1 MRKNSTC
8 FVFLAG
14 VLGVKILGPRSVA
27 RASRRREGSALQRIP
42 HVQRLFYATPR
53 RRGFPGLTSVGAC
66 SYTVRFAR
74 LAPIGFAP
82 RSGGLVSGVLDST
95 SLLLFTTLLFTTLL
109 FTTLLLSCFIG
120 SPAPSMVPFK
130 GLLRVLLLPRP
141 PAVLPPPSR
150 LPVSIRASSRWK
162 APVPTLRRRRRARM
176 KARCTTRPQAPRV
189 HGWCRCR
196 TSPPRSL
203 AALGIQWSCCAQL
216 RCPRRRTRR
225 TRRGP

>member
-14 VLGVKILGPRSVA
+14 VLGVKILVPRSVA

-109 FTTLLLSCFIG
+109 LSCFIG

-130 GLLRVLLLPRP
+130 GLGLQPLVPFNGSTPLMRPAALETNCRVAWLDLSQQRP
-141 PAVLPPPSR
+141 A
-150 LPVSIRASSRWK
+150 
-162 APVPTLRRRRRARM
+162 
-176 KARCTTRPQAPRV
+176 
-189 HGWCRCR
+189 
-196 TSPPRSL
+196 SL
-203 AALGIQWSCCAQL
+203 ARVQARQGGLAGGATYAAHASRHA
-216 RCPRRRTRR
+216 RTVCV
-225 TRRGP
+225 

>member
-1 MRKNSTC
+1 MFRDQSHGR
-8 FVFLAG
+8 AG
-14 VLGVKILGPRSVA
+14 DARDPRCNVY
-27 RASRRREGSALQRIP
+27 R
-42 HVQRLFYATPR
+42 VQRLFYATPR

-130 GLLRVLLLPRP
+130 GLGLQPLVPFNGSTPLMRPAALETNCRVAWLDLSQQRP
-141 PAVLPPPSR
+141 S
-150 LPVSIRASSRWK
+150 
-162 APVPTLRRRRRARM
+162 
-176 KARCTTRPQAPRV
+176 
-189 HGWCRCR
+189 
-196 TSPPRSL
+196 SL
-203 AALGIQWSCCAQL
+203 ARVQARQGGLAGGATYAAHASRHA
-216 RCPRRRTRR
+216 RTVCV
-225 TRRGP
+225 